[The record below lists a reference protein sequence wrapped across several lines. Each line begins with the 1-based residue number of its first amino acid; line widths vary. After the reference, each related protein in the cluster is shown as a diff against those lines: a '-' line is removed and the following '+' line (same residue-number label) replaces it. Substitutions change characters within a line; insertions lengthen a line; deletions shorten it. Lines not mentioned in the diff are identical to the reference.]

1 MLEFA
6 VSAPFDPAFDIS
18 DGIVP
23 ATFPWLSL
31 SILFPIVGAFIVPF
45 FPDDGDGK
53 QVRWFALG
61 IALTTFLITA
71 AAYLT
76 GYDPSYSGLQLSE
89 RVSWLPN
96 LGLTWAVGADG
107 LSMPLILLTSFIT
120 ALAVLAAW
128 PVTFKP
134 KLFFFLILAMDGGQI
149 AVFAVQDMLLFFLA
163 WELELLPVYL
173 LLAIWGGKK
182 RQYAATKFIL
192 YTAGSSLFIL
202 LAALAMGFFGGGVP
216 NFEYSVLA
224 QKGFNTGFQLL
235 CYAGLLIAFG
245 VKLPIV
251 PLHTWL
257 PDAHGE
263 ATAPVHMLLAGILL
277 KMGGYALMRFNA
289 EILPEAHA
297 QFAPL
302 LVVLGVV
309 NIIYAALTSFAQRN
323 LKRKIA
329 YSSISHM
336 GFVLIGIGSFSA
348 LGTSGAMLQMISHG
362 LIGASL
368 FFLVGATYDRTHTL
382 QLDEMGGIGQKMRI
396 MFALWTVCCLASLA
410 LPGMSGFV
418 SELMV
423 FTGFATDEAYTLSF
437 RIVIDGLAAI
447 GVILTPIYLLSM
459 LREIFFGQENREL
472 VSNTNLV
479 DAEPREVYIIG
490 CLLVPIIG
498 IGLYP
503 RLMTDAYTSTIEALV
518 ERDVLAM
525 ERITRPTAPLIRST
539 SLVPAQFSAPKLTPD
554 IQLSS

>member
-1 MLEFA
+1 VA
-6 VSAPFDPAFDIS
+6 
-18 DGIVP
+18 
-23 ATFPWLSL
+23 FPWLSAA
-31 SILFPIVGAFIVPF
+31 ILFPITASLLIPFVP
-45 FPDDGDGK
+45 DAGDGRK
-53 QVRWFALG
+53 VRWYALG
-61 IALTTFLITA
+61 ISLITFLLTVGG
-71 AAYLT
+71 YLN
-76 GYDPSYSGLQLSE
+76 GYDPADPGLQLVE
-89 RVSWLPN
+89 RVEWLPD
-96 LGLTWAVGADG
+96 LGLAWSVGADG
-107 LSMPLILLTSFIT
+107 ISMPLILLTSFIT
-120 ALAVLAAW
+120 SLACLAAW

-134 KLFFFLILAMDGGQI
+134 RLFYFLLLAMDGGQI

-202 LAALAMGFFGGGVP
+202 LAALAMGFFGGGAP
-216 NFEYSVLA
+216 SFEYTVLA
-224 QKGFNTGFQLL
+224 AKDFGAGFQVL
-235 CYAGLLIAFG
+235 CYAALLIAFG

-277 KMGGYALMRFNA
+277 KMGGYALLRFNVQL
-289 EILPEAHA
+289 LPAAHA

-348 LGTSGAMLQMISHG
+348 LGTSGAMLQMVSHG

-382 QLDEMGGIGQKMRI
+382 QLDEMGGVGQKMRK
-396 MFALWTVCCLASLA
+396 MFALWTVCSLASLA

-423 FTGFATDEAYTLSF
+423 FVGFATSEAYSLGF
-437 RIVIDGLAAI
+437 RIVISVLAAV
-447 GVILTPIYLLSM
+447 GVILTPVYLLSM
-459 LREIFFGQENREL
+459 LREIFFGKENVEL
-472 VSNTNLV
+472 AAHSNLV
-479 DAEPREVYIIG
+479 DAEPREIYVIS

-503 RLMTDAYTSTIEALV
+503 RLLTDSYRAAIEALV
-518 ERDVLAM
+518 ERENTALAHVAHPPGEAVM
-525 ERITRPTAPLIRST
+525 RHGPAGLRTPALLTAPALG
-539 SLVPAQFSAPKLTPD
+539 
-554 IQLSS
+554 

>member
-1 MLEFA
+1 MRP
-6 VSAPFDPAFDIS
+6 V
-18 DGIVP
+18 V
-23 ATFPWLSL
+23 FPWLSA
-31 SILFPIVGAFIVPF
+31 SILFPIAASLLIPFVP
-45 FPDDGDGK
+45 DEGDGRK
-53 QVRWFALG
+53 VRWYALG
-61 IALTTFLITA
+61 VALTTFL
-71 AAYLT
+71 LT
-76 GYDPSYSGLQLSE
+76 VGGFLNGYDPAEPGLQLVE
-89 RVSWLPN
+89 RVQWLPD
-96 LGLTWAVGADG
+96 LGLAWSVGADG

-120 ALAVLAAW
+120 ALACLAAW
-128 PVTFKP
+128 PVSFKP
-134 KLFFFLILAMDGGQI
+134 KLFYFLLLAMDGGQI

-163 WELELLPVYL
+163 WELELIPVYL

-202 LAALAMGFFGGGVP
+202 LAALAMGFFGGGTP
-216 NFEYSVLA
+216 SFEYTVLA
-224 QKGFNTGFQLL
+224 TREFGVGFQVL
-235 CYAGLLIAFG
+235 CYAALLIAFG

-277 KMGGYALMRFNA
+277 KMGGYALLRFNVQL
-289 EILPEAHA
+289 LPDAHA
-297 QFAPL
+297 RFAPL

-348 LGTSGAMLQMISHG
+348 LGTSGAMLQMVSHG

-382 QLDEMGGIGQKMRI
+382 QLDEMGGVGQKMRK
-396 MFALWTVCCLASLA
+396 MFALWTVCSLASLA

-423 FTGFATDEAYTLSF
+423 FVGFATSEAYSLSF
-437 RIVIDGLAAI
+437 RIVIAVLAAV

-459 LREIFFGQENREL
+459 LREIFFGKENVEL
-472 VSNTNLV
+472 ASHTHLV
-479 DAEPREVYIIG
+479 DAEPREIYVIS
-490 CLLVPIIG
+490 CLLVPIVG

-503 RLMTDAYTSTIEALV
+503 RIMTDTYRASIETLVARENSALASV
-518 ERDVLAM
+518 SQPPRPLLKPAGMLGMLPPLLRAPALA
-525 ERITRPTAPLIRST
+525 
-539 SLVPAQFSAPKLTPD
+539 
-554 IQLSS
+554 

>member
-1 MLEFA
+1 M
-6 VSAPFDPAFDIS
+6 P
-18 DGIVP
+18 
-23 ATFPWLSL
+23 FPWLSA
-31 SILFPIVGAFIVPF
+31 SILFPIAAALLIPF
-45 FPDDGDGK
+45 FPDEGQGK
-53 QVRWFALG
+53 QVRWYALG
-61 IALTTFLITA
+61 VALITFLLTVGG
-71 AAYLT
+71 YLN
-76 GYDPSYSGLQLSE
+76 GYDPSDPGLQLVE
-89 RVSWLPN
+89 RVEWLPDI
-96 LGLTWAVGADG
+96 GLAWSVGADG
-107 LSMPLILLTSFIT
+107 ISMPLILLTSFIT

-134 KLFFFLILAMDGGQI
+134 KLFFFLLLAMDGGQI

-202 LAALAMGFFGGGVP
+202 LAGLAMAFYGGGIP
-216 NFEYSVLA
+216 TFEYSALMA
-224 QKGFNTGFQLL
+224 KGFPAGFQLL
-235 CYAGLLIAFG
+235 CYTGLLIAFG

-277 KMGGYALMRFNA
+277 KMGGYALLRFNCQ
-289 EILPEAHA
+289 ILPDAHA

-302 LVVLGVV
+302 LIVLGVV

-348 LGTSGAMLQMISHG
+348 LGSSGAMLQMISHG

-382 QLDEMGGIGQKMRI
+382 QLDEMGGVGQKMRK
-396 MFALWTVCCLASLA
+396 MFALWTICSLASLA

-418 SELMV
+418 SELMIFV
-423 FTGFATDEAYTLSF
+423 GFATDDAYTLPF
-437 RIVIDGLAAI
+437 RIVIEGLAAI
-447 GVILTPIYLLSM
+447 GVILTPVYLLSM
-459 LREIFFGQENREL
+459 LREIFYGKENVEL
-472 VSNTNLV
+472 ASHSNLV
-479 DAEPREVYIIG
+479 DAEPREIYIVG

-503 RLMTDAYTSTIEALV
+503 RLLTDTYRASMEALV
-518 ERDVLAM
+518 ARDESAM
-525 ERITRPTAPLIRST
+525 KALTAPAGSSLIRQT
-539 SLVPAQFSAPKLTPD
+539 PFQAP
-554 IQLSS
+554 SFG

>member
-1 MLEFA
+1 
-6 VSAPFDPAFDIS
+6 
-18 DGIVP
+18 
-23 ATFPWLSL
+23 
-31 SILFPIVGAFIVPF
+31 
-45 FPDDGDGK
+45 
-53 QVRWFALG
+53 
-61 IALTTFLITA
+61 
-71 AAYLT
+71 
-76 GYDPSYSGLQLSE
+76 
-89 RVSWLPN
+89 
-96 LGLTWAVGADG
+96 
-107 LSMPLILLTSFIT
+107 
-120 ALAVLAAW
+120 
-128 PVTFKP
+128 
-134 KLFFFLILAMDGGQI
+134 
-149 AVFAVQDMLLFFLA
+149 
-163 WELELLPVYL
+163 
-173 LLAIWGGKK
+173 
-182 RQYAATKFIL
+182 
-192 YTAGSSLFIL
+192 
-202 LAALAMGFFGGGVP
+202 VP

-224 QKGFNTGFQLL
+224 QKGFSSGFELL

-289 EILPEAHA
+289 EILPGAHA

-336 GFVLIGIGSFSA
+336 GFVLIGIGSFSE

-459 LREIFFGQENREL
+459 LREIFFGKENSEL
-472 VSNTNLV
+472 VSHSNLV

-503 RLMTDAYTSTIEALV
+503 KLMTDSYSNTISALV
-518 ERDVLAM
+518 RRDVDAM
-525 ERITRPTAPLIRST
+525 ERIKRPTAPLIRST
-539 SLVPAQFSAPKLTPD
+539 SLVPALFSAPKLTEATQS
-554 IQLSS
+554 IS

>member
-1 MLEFA
+1 MDST
-6 VSAPFDPAFDIS
+6 VS
-18 DGIVP
+18 VP
-23 ATFPWLSL
+23 FPWLSTA
-31 SILFPIVGAFIVPF
+31 ILFPIGAALLIPFVP
-45 FPDDGDGK
+45 DKGDGK
-53 QVRWFALG
+53 QVRWYALG
-61 IALTTFLITA
+61 VALTTFLVTV
-71 AAYLT
+71 AAYLR
-76 GYDPSYSGLQLSE
+76 GYDPADPGLQLVE
-89 RVSWLPN
+89 RVQWLPD
-96 LGLTWAVGADG
+96 LGLAWSVGADG

-120 ALAVLAAW
+120 SLACLAAW

-134 KLFFFLILAMDGGQI
+134 KLFYFLLLAMDGGQI

-202 LAALAMGFFGGGVP
+202 LAGLAMAFYGGGAP
-216 NFEYSVLA
+216 SFEYTVLA
-224 QKGFNTGFQLL
+224 AKEFGTGFQVL
-235 CYAGLLIAFG
+235 CYAALLIAFG
-245 VKLPIV
+245 VKLPVV

-277 KMGGYALMRFNA
+277 KMGGYALLRFNVQL
-289 EILPEAHA
+289 LPEAHV

-302 LVVLGVV
+302 LVILGVV

-382 QLDEMGGIGQKMRI
+382 QLDEMGGVGQKMRK
-396 MFALWTVCCLASLA
+396 MFALWTVCSLASLA

-423 FTGFATDEAYTLSF
+423 FVGFATSEAYSLSF
-437 RIVIDGLAAI
+437 RIVIAVLAAI

-459 LREIFFGQENREL
+459 LREIFFGKENPEL
-472 VSNTNLV
+472 ASHTHLV
-479 DAEPREVYIIG
+479 DAEPREIYVIS

-503 RLMTDAYTSTIEALV
+503 RLVTDSYQAAIEALV
-518 ERDVLAM
+518 ERESVALVKVG
-525 ERITRPTAPLIRST
+525 RAP
-539 SLVPAQFSAPKLTPD
+539 VPAVMATGAFGHLPPALLHAPALG
-554 IQLSS
+554 

>member
-1 MLEFA
+1 M
-6 VSAPFDPAFDIS
+6 P
-18 DGIVP
+18 
-23 ATFPWLSL
+23 FPWLSAA
-31 SILFPIVGAFIVPF
+31 ILLPIGASLLIPFVP
-45 FPDDGDGK
+45 DNGDGR
-53 QVRWFALG
+53 QVRWYALG
-61 IALTTFLITA
+61 VALVTFLLTVGG
-71 AAYLT
+71 YLN
-76 GYDPSYSGLQLSE
+76 GYDPSSDALQLVE
-89 RVSWLPN
+89 RVSWLPD
-96 LGLTWAVGADG
+96 LGLAWSVGADG

-120 ALAVLAAW
+120 ALACLAAW
-128 PVTFKP
+128 PVSFKP
-134 KLFFFLILAMDGGQI
+134 KLFYFLLLAMDGGQI

-163 WELELLPVYL
+163 WELELIPVYL

-202 LAALAMGFFGGGVP
+202 LAALAMGFYGGGTP
-216 NFEYSVLA
+216 TFEYSALA
-224 QKGFNTGFQLL
+224 SKGFATSFQVI
-235 CYAGLLIAFG
+235 CYAALLIAFG

-277 KMGGYALMRFNA
+277 KMGGYALLRFNVQ
-289 EILPEAHA
+289 ILPDAHVK
-297 QFAPL
+297 FAPI

-336 GFVLIGIGSFSA
+336 GFVLIGIGSLSA
-348 LGTSGAMLQMISHG
+348 LGTSGAMLQMVSHG

-382 QLDEMGGIGQKMRI
+382 QLDEMGGVGQKMRK
-396 MFALWTVCCLASLA
+396 MFALWTVCSLASLA

-423 FTGFATDEAYTLSF
+423 FVGFATSEAYSLGF
-437 RIVIDGLAAI
+437 RILISILAAI

-459 LREIFFGQENREL
+459 LREIFFGKENAEL
-472 VSNTNLV
+472 AAHTKLV
-479 DAEPREVYIIG
+479 DAEPREIYVIS
-490 CLLVPIIG
+490 CLLIPIIG

-503 RLMTDAYTSTIEALV
+503 RIMTDSYRASIEALV
-518 ERDVLAM
+518 QQESLALSKMGPLPISKVL
-525 ERITRPTAPLIRST
+525 RPGQALPG
-539 SLVPAQFSAPKLTPD
+539 VPASVFQAPPLTTLLPTP
-554 IQLSS
+554 